1 MKQVILIAGGLN
13 WIWSDHRQGRWPK
26 PVTQFTPACAKP
38 RAATVLRSRPWNVS
52 GAVTFLFLCHL
63 ISGSTLN

>member
-1 MKQVILIAGGLN
+1 MKQVVLISGAATGFGAITARALAHAG
-13 WIWSDHRQGRWPK
+13 HT
-26 PVTQFTPACAKP
+26 VYAACAKP

-52 GAVTFLFLCHL
+52 GVVTFLFLCHL

>member
-1 MKQVILIAGGLN
+1 MKQVILIAGAATGFGA
-13 WIWSDHRQGRWPK
+13 ITPGRRHT

-52 GAVTFLFLCHL
+52 GVVTFLFLCHL

>member
-1 MKQVILIAGGLN
+1 MKQVILIAGAQLDLER
-13 WIWSDHRQGRWPK
+13 SPPGRWPT

-38 RAATVLRSRPWNVS
+38 RAATVLVSRPWNVS
-52 GAVTFLFLCHL
+52 GVVTFLFPCHL